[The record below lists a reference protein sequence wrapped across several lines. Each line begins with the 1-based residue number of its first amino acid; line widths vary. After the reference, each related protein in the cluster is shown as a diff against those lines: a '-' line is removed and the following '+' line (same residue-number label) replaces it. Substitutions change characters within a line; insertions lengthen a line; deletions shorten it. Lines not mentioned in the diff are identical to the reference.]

1 MWNSETENYYDFCA
15 NEEFDGNG
23 VYRSAPSTTTMQQ
36 PNNDTTAST
45 NATPS
50 MAAITNSTVV
60 SEVHQ

>member
-1 MWNSETENYYDFCA
+1 MWHENENYYDFCA
-15 NEEFDGNG
+15 NEEFDGN

-45 NATPS
+45 TATPS
-50 MAAITNSTVV
+50 MASTTNSTVV